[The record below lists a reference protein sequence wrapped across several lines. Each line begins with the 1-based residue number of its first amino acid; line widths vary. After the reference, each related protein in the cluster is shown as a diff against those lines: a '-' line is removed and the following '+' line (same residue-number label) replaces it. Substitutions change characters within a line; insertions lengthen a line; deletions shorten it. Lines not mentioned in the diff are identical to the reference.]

1 MSGSTTDTVT
11 MCVPWPGSGGNK
23 EVELTQT
30 DLRVSTLTCARL
42 TVPCVYQLVGNLD
55 TLHSGDDGL

>member
-1 MSGSTTDTVT
+1 MARG
-11 MCVPWPGSGGNK
+11 PGLLGGNK

-55 TLHSGDDGL
+55 TLHSGDDDGL